1 MSRRGPA
8 GGVRG
13 TPGGSPGGSGLE
25 ARVELAIG
33 RLHLDAE
40 VAVAS
45 GELVVLL
52 GPNGAGKTTL
62 LRALAGLV
70 ELDRGRVV
78 LDGAV
83 LEDARTGERV
93 ATERRPVGFVFQDY
107 LLFPHLSA
115 LENVAFGLRARG
127 VPRAEARRRAAAWLQ
142 RVGLAEHGG
151 SRPRA
156 LSGGQAQRVALARA
170 LVGDP
175 RLLLLDEPLA
185 ALDAASRGE
194 VRRDL
199 RRHLA
204 SFDGT
209 RLLVTHDPLEAM
221 TMADRL
227 VVLEDGKVTQTGTPT
242 QVSARP
248 RSRYVAEL
256 VGVNLFRGQAAGH
269 TIHLAGGGTV
279 VAAGS
284 HQGEVF
290 ASVHPRAVALHR
302 RTPEGTPRNVWAGTA
317 GTLDIVADRVR
328 VHVTGTVPIVAEV
341 TPAAVAE
348 LRLADGGPVWASV
361 KATEVSVYPA

>member
-1 MSRRGPA
+1 VS
-8 GGVRG
+8 
-13 TPGGSPGGSGLE
+13 LE
-25 ARVELAIG
+25 ARVELVLG
-33 RLHLDAE
+33 KLHLDVDLT
-40 VAVAS
+40 VAT

-70 ELDRGRVV
+70 PLDRGRVV
-78 LDGAV
+78 LDGRV
-83 LEDARTGERV
+83 LEDAESGQWV
-93 ATERRPVGFVFQDY
+93 ATERRPIGFVFQDY

-127 VPRAEARRRAAAWLQ
+127 MPRAEARRRAAAWLE
-142 RVGLAEHGG
+142 RVGLADHAR

-170 LVGDP
+170 MVADP

-185 ALDAASRGE
+185 ALDAASRSE

-221 TMADRL
+221 TIGDRL
-227 VVLEDGKVTQTGTPT
+227 IVMEVGKVTQTGSAA
-242 QVSARP
+242 QVSAQP

-256 VGVNLFRGQAAGH
+256 VGVNLFHGLAAGH
-269 TIHLAGGGTV
+269 TVRLAGGGALV
-279 VAAGS
+279 VAEDHHG
-284 HQGEVF
+284 QVF
-290 ASVHPRAVALHR
+290 AAVHPHAVALHR
-302 RTPEGTPRNVWAGTA
+302 RAPEGTPRNVLVGTA
-317 GTLDIVADRVR
+317 DALEVVGDRVR
-328 VHVTGTVPIVAEV
+328 VRVSGPVPIVAEV
-341 TPAAVAE
+341 TPAAADE
-348 LRLADGGPVWASV
+348 LHLGDGGPVWATV
-361 KATEVSVYPA
+361 KATEVTVYPA

>member
-1 MSRRGPA
+1 MS
-8 GGVRG
+8 
-13 TPGGSPGGSGLE
+13 LQ
-25 ARVELAIG
+25 ARVELTLG
-33 RLHLDAE
+33 QLHLDVD

-70 ELDRGRVV
+70 PLRDGRVV
-78 LDGAV
+78 LDGEV
-83 LEDARTGERV
+83 LEDTSAGVRV
-93 ATERRPVGFVFQDY
+93 PTERRPVGFVFQDY

-127 VPRAEARRRAAAWLQ
+127 MPRGEARRRAGAWLA
-142 RVGLAEHGG
+142 RVGLGDHGR
-151 SRPRA
+151 SRPAA

-170 LVGDP
+170 MVADP

-185 ALDAASRGE
+185 ALDAATRGE

-227 VVLEDGKVTQTGTPT
+227 VVLEHGLVTQTGTAAE
-242 QVSARP
+242 VSARP
-248 RSRYVAEL
+248 RSRYVGEL
-256 VGVNLFRGQAAGH
+256 VGVNLFRGRAAGS
-269 TIHLAGGGTV
+269 IVELDGGGAL
-279 VAAGS
+279 VAAGE
-284 HQGEVF
+284 HRGQVF
-290 ASVHPRAVALHR
+290 AAVHPHAVALYR
-302 RTPEGTPRNVWAGTA
+302 RAPEGTPRNVWAGTA
-317 GTLDIVADRVR
+317 EALEVVGDRVR
-328 VHVTGTVPIVAEV
+328 VRVSGQVPIVAEV
-341 TPAAVAE
+341 TPAAASE
-348 LRLADGGPVWASV
+348 LRLADGGPVWAAV

>member
-1 MSRRGPA
+1 MSLQAR
-8 GGVRG
+8 
-13 TPGGSPGGSGLE
+13 LE
-25 ARVELAIG
+25 LTLG
-33 RLHLDAE
+33 DLHLD
-40 VAVAS
+40 VDIAVAT

-62 LRALAGLV
+62 LRALAGLIA
-70 ELDRGRVV
+70 LDSGRVV
-78 LDGAV
+78 LDDVV
-83 LEDARTGERV
+83 LDDFEKRV
-93 ATERRPVGFVFQDY
+93 RVPTERRPIGFVFQDY

-127 VPRAEARRRAAAWLQ
+127 MGRAEARRHATAWLQ
-142 RVGLAEHGG
+142 RVGLADRAR
-151 SRPRA
+151 SRPAA

-170 LVGDP
+170 MVADP

-227 VVLEDGKVTQTGTPT
+227 VVLENGRVTQTGTAAE
-242 QVSARP
+242 VSAQP
-248 RSRYVAEL
+248 RSRYIAEL

-269 TIHLAGGGTV
+269 SVQLAGGGALVT
-279 VAAGS
+279 ADD

-290 ASVHPRAVALHR
+290 AAVHPHAVALHR
-302 RTPEGTPRNVWAGTA
+302 REPEGTPRNVWAGTA
-317 GTLDIVADRVR
+317 ETLEAAGDRVR
-328 VHVTGTVPIVAEV
+328 VRVTGQVTIVAEV
-341 TPAAVAE
+341 TPAAAAE
-348 LRLADGGPVWASV
+348 LRLADGGPVWVAV
-361 KATEVSVYPA
+361 KATEVNVYPA

>member
-1 MSRRGPA
+1 MSLE
-8 GGVRG
+8 
-13 TPGGSPGGSGLE
+13 GSVQLT
-25 ARVELAIG
+25 LG
-33 RLHLDAE
+33 RLRLEAE
-40 VAVAS
+40 VAVAT

-70 ELDRGRVV
+70 ALERGRVV

-83 LEDARTGERV
+83 LEDTAAGTWV
-93 ATERRPVGFVFQDY
+93 PTERRPVGFVFQDY

-127 VPRAEARRRAAAWLQ
+127 LGRAEARRRAAAWLD
-142 RVGLAEHGG
+142 RVGLAAHAG

-170 LVGDP
+170 MVGQP

-185 ALDAASRGE
+185 ALDAATRAE

-199 RRHLA
+199 RRQLA

-221 TMADRL
+221 ALADRL
-227 VVLEDGKVTQTGTPT
+227 VVLEHGRVTQTGSPAE
-242 QVSARP
+242 VSAQP

-256 VGVNLFRGQAAGH
+256 VGVNLYRGRATGPTVQ
-269 TIHLAGGGTV
+269 LADGGVLV
-279 VAAGS
+279 VAGD
-284 HQGEVF
+284 HHGEVF
-290 ASVHPRAVALHR
+290 AAVHPHAVALHR
-302 RTPEGTPRNVWAGTA
+302 HRPEGTPRNVWAGTA
-317 GTLDIVADRVR
+317 DTLDVVGDRVR
-328 VHVTGTVPIVAEV
+328 VRVAGPVPVVAEV
-341 TPAAVAE
+341 TPAAASE

-361 KATEVSVYPA
+361 KATEVTVYPA